1 MACVCVCVCVK
12 PPQTKKPSMLACRLC
27 NGGSRIDIPSD
38 RDSLKQAAKKMDAIL
53 LWPEGRH
60 GMLLEM
66 HSSL

>member
-1 MACVCVCVCVK
+1 
-12 PPQTKKPSMLACRLC
+12 MLACRLC